1 MKEHQAAQRENLDLV
16 TVFNEG
22 QNKRGDVG
30 KKNPYTS
37 ITDIPIWD
45 PRVSQIFP
53 SGPKIEQDNS
63 RKFGL

>member
-1 MKEHQAAQRENLDLV
+1 MKEHQAAQRENFDLV

-22 QNKRGDVG
+22 QNKRGDV
-30 KKNPYTS
+30 KKKRYTS

-53 SGPKIEQDNS
+53 SGP
-63 RKFGL
+63 